1 MTAITMMVH
10 ILYDSNENQIWCV
23 NIWEYMVFGS
33 IVGSDYYYDTSMPP
47 RVLLVDPGHHFR
59 ERGGDYPES
68 IMVM

>member
-1 MTAITMMVH
+1 
-10 ILYDSNENQIWCV
+10 
-23 NIWEYMVFGS
+23 MVFGS